1 MVDFAVPCL
10 HGHPTATPQ
19 PVVDIVGTGGDGM
32 DTFNVSTAAGIVM
45 AACGVTVAKH
55 GNRSSSGK
63 ASPLTVS
70 DSLCSLGIT
79 PVTPLILVRLRCVEH
94 YTTL

>member
-10 HGHPTATPQ
+10 HGHPTPTPR

-63 ASPLTVS
+63 V
-70 DSLCSLGIT
+70 C
-79 PVTPLILVRLRCVEH
+79 VRVCVCVCVCVCV
-94 YTTL
+94 